1 MRQVECK
8 RITYGYENN
17 VRNKQETTV
26 TGRFHCWGSGYEEF
40 DSGPG
45 NYTVAI
51 VELED
56 GSIEEFPPYL
66 VKFTSAA

>member
-26 TGRFHCWGSGYEEF
+26 TGLFHCWGSGYEEF
-40 DSGPG
+40 ENGPG

-51 VELED
+51 VELDD
-56 GSIEEFPPYL
+56 GSIEEFLPYL